1 MFHLN
6 KQNTWY
12 LKVPIV
18 TICLLMLRCQCK
30 VEESLYRQVRLLDG
44 STRNLLS
51 DGKVIVLTSVDRSGN
66 LQECSVLKDNST
78 IPKQLFK
85 EVVASHGRSDVQF
98 RMVSLDV
105 RKLGR
110 KCRKYT
116 RDLKRKPEKEHSETD
131 REFLKRLIMDETIA
145 GTKWCSRQAKP
156 RYLKGLGE
164 KSTLDKC
171 CQEFHSSPDIIPP
184 PLHSGKRDVHR
195 VCLKDIPSLCPESRI
210 TNEDRQKRKP
220 EKEPSEA
227 EREFLKRLIMDETIA
242 GTKWCSRQ
250 AKPRYL
256 KGLGE
261 KYTLDKC
268 CQEFHSSP
276 DIIPPF
282 TFRHHYLN
290 ALPWPIASCET
301 SERLKRCL
309 SEEGSPD
316 AKSFTETLFSRIH
329 SLNDSDLIR
338 GVTVTSRF
346 FLKIRRRNQKQSRHV
361 NEPLHLS
368 PTLMSVCRLKL
379 CIQTDAISG
388 LSVGAK

>member
-116 RDLKRKPEKEHSETD
+116 RDL
-131 REFLKRLIMDETIA
+131 
-145 GTKWCSRQAKP
+145 
-156 RYLKGLGE
+156 
-164 KSTLDKC
+164 
-171 CQEFHSSPDIIPP
+171 
-184 PLHSGKRDVHR
+184 
-195 VCLKDIPSLCPESRI
+195 
-210 TNEDRQKRKP
+210 KRKP